1 MDRRADAEGDRAAV
15 DNHVALE
22 INAQSGLPHD
32 RFIRM
37 AKALARGSPSG
48 ANNSDDKPIAM
59 TRCFEAIDL
68 YGLKNDEMYVPDG

>member
-1 MDRRADAEGDRAAV
+1 MRKVIEAAV

-37 AKALARGSPSG
+37 AKALGARFTFG

-68 YGLKNDEMYVPDG
+68 YGLKNDEMYVPDGK